1 MEQEHLK
8 IFRLIDQSSGLD
20 TVGLIQHGRFC
31 AALEAMANHVGS
43 ALEFM
48 PPTRRSGGNIG
59 LTINEGAIVSH
70 GMNLSLMGW
79 GETPDLAAREN
90 LETVAAGFSRAIRL
104 GDGNMGIKANDD
116 SGQARTTFFVVVKD
130 GVAAPYHAQT
140 VSVEKKLS
148 EGAPERGERKHA
160 GLTATNATPR
170 P

>member
-1 MEQEHLK
+1 MKKEHLE

-43 ALEFM
+43 TLEFM
-48 PPTRRSGGNIG
+48 CPTYRSNGNIG
-59 LTINEGAIVSH
+59 LTINEGAIAAH
-70 GMNLSLMGW
+70 GMNLPLMGW

-90 LETVAAGFSRAIRL
+90 LETVAAGFSWAIRL
-104 GDGNMGIKANDD
+104 GNGNIGITANNY
-116 SGQARTTFFVVVKD
+116 SGQARTTFFVAVKD

-148 EGAPERGERKHA
+148 EGTPERGERKYA
-160 GLTATNATPR
+160 GLTATNETPHL
-170 P
+170 